1 MTEEIIK
8 AAAKKHDLTIKV
20 EYWDDFP
27 IHFVQINNDWP
38 VVAKDVAA
46 ALDYSD
52 AEHLT
57 RRIPAKYK
65 LTPKLGVNSQGGKII
80 LLTEPGI
87 YKAVFGSHKPEA
99 EQFQDWVYQVIKQL
113 RRQTGLQGYEAFKML
128 DTRIQK
134 QAMQR
139 LDANNKVD
147 YIKANSI
154 ANKAIANKYGLPK
167 MISKNQMTSNMKR
180 DRPTVLN
187 DVVDLMNAK
196 KRFNLDISVS
206 KTIYDNLKKQS
217 R

>member
-1 MTEEIIK
+1 M
-8 AAAKKHDLTIKV
+8 
-20 EYWDDFP
+20 
-27 IHFVQINNDWP
+27 
-38 VVAKDVAA
+38 
-46 ALDYSD
+46 
-52 AEHLT
+52 
-57 RRIPAKYK
+57 
-65 LTPKLGVNSQGGKII
+65 
-80 LLTEPGI
+80 
-87 YKAVFGSHKPEA
+87 FGSHKPEA

-128 DTRIQK
+128 DIRIQK

>member
-128 DTRIQK
+128 DTRILKNRPCNGWTLTTKWTTSRPIPLQIR
-134 QAMQR
+134 Q
-139 LDANNKVD
+139 
-147 YIKANSI
+147 
-154 ANKAIANKYGLPK
+154 LP
-167 MISKNQMTSNMKR
+167 INMDCPR
-180 DRPTVLN
+180 
-187 DVVDLMNAK
+187 
-196 KRFNLDISVS
+196 
-206 KTIYDNLKKQS
+206 
-217 R
+217 